1 MTMRT
6 SNRAFVAV
14 VVALCTML
22 TQAAQP
28 ERERIAAERAAAMAR
43 FAEQERRCSEQFVVT
58 SCADAARKEHRL
70 TLARLHRAELAL
82 NEAERR
88 ETAARRRQM
97 LQQKASGQDA
107 RASEPE
113 RAAPQRERT
122 RTAPEPN
129 PPAPVRPPRSASSVA
144 DPRAPE
150 SRNEAAFE
158 ARARAAQAHRETVE
172 RRNAQRAAQGKVAA
186 PLPVPSG
193 ASAP

>member
-1 MTMRT
+1 MMGMSCR
-6 SNRAFVAV
+6 NFAALIA
-14 VVALCTML
+14 ALCTML
-22 TQAAQP
+22 VQAAEP

-43 FAEQERRCSEQFVVT
+43 FVEQERACSERFVVT
-58 SCADAARKEHRL
+58 ACVDAAREEQRM
-70 TLARLHRAELAL
+70 TLARLHRAELVL

-88 ETAARRRQM
+88 EAAARRRQT

-113 RAAPQRERT
+113 QAAPQREST
-122 RTAPEPN
+122 HTAPVPN
-129 PPAPVRPPRSASSVA
+129 PPAPARPPRSASSA
-144 DPRAPE
+144 AEQRATE

-158 ARARAAQAHRETVE
+158 ARARAAQAHRDTVE
-172 RRNAQRAAQGKVAA
+172 RRNAQRATQGKVAA